1 MEIRANFHTEL
12 PGRECKKG
20 NTAGFHRQVKGSKRA
35 SGPDQH
41 FPGRNSK
48 QNVSHIFLGE
58 FCDETQWGKL
68 APAGFFRPAFLILRL
83 GEDKPSSGAKTG
95 RQRQPVRTTFQHL
108 QLSSLQNSAPGVVLD
123 PGLFPACSLLPF
135 GILINRPSECASLSL
150 TTG

>member
-12 PGRECKKG
+12 PGRECEKG